1 MRWIAAFVL
10 TVTLLGAP
18 GSALAWE
25 NRPGD
30 WTPGSVLVS
39 RTERAVSLEFVVATA
54 IEPVVPMAIEPVVP
68 IEPAIDVAAFRITVP
83 FRTQKDGSAWQGSN
97 CGPAILGMI
106 LDGFGLTGQSTDDL
120 RFRAHTYQ
128 GTVGMRT
135 GTALDHIAHVAE
147 DFGVRT
153 YGLYGGNGQWRSW
166 GVDDIREQLK
176 MGRPVVPLVRLYLLP
191 TYENSLPRWG
201 HYVLITG
208 MNEEGFFYSDPLQLD
223 ARSGTGG
230 YMSADRLMRAM
241 HASHIPGQAVA
252 FGGSTMLSW
261 HPAG

>member
-1 MRWIAAFVL
+1 MRSTAALVL
-10 TVTLLGAP
+10 TFALLGAP
-18 GSALAWE
+18 GPALAWE

-39 RTERAVSLEFVVATA
+39 RSEQVKALEIPVAPAIAPAV
-54 IEPVVPMAIEPVVP
+54 PVS
-68 IEPAIDVAAFRITVP
+68 IEPAIDVAAFRFTVP

-106 LDGFGLTGQSTDDL
+106 LDGFGLSGQSTDDL

-147 DFGVRT
+147 DFGVRAH
-153 YGLYGGNGQWRSW
+153 GLYGANGHWRSW
-166 GVDDIREQLK
+166 SADDIREQLR
-176 MGRPVVPLVRLYLLP
+176 MGRPVMPLVRLYLLP

-208 MNEEGFFYSDPLQLD
+208 MNEDGFFYSDPLQLD
-223 ARSGTGG
+223 AWNGTGG

-261 HPAG
+261 HPAN